1 MMTIE
6 FDPAEHAYKVGGVR
20 LPSVSQILG
29 DAFGDPTA
37 GRGEQWHMDR
47 GSAAHALY
55 ALLARGEDL
64 SAYVYDERLQG
75 HVEAWRAWYA
85 AERPE
90 WLAIETPIEWRGVYA
105 GTPDA
110 IVRMRDKVW
119 VIDYKQTATLRD
131 RLQMAAYAMACGLKI
146 DGLVSIQIDG
156 ERWKYGE
163 TCRAMDLA
171 RAVADWRA
179 VLRTWQLKQEIK

>member
-1 MMTIE
+1 MSLIY
-6 FDPAEHAYKVGGVR
+6 DPAAHAYHLDGCR
-20 LPSVSQILG
+20 LPSVTQILG
-29 DAFGDPTA
+29 TVFGDPTG
-37 GRGEQWHMDR
+37 GRCEQWHLDR
-47 GSAAHALY
+47 GGTAHALY

-64 SAYVYDERLQG
+64 SVYVYDKRLQG
-75 HVEAWRAWYA
+75 HVDAWRAWYA

-90 WLAIETPIEWRGVYA
+90 WLAIETPVEWRGIYA

-110 IVRMRDKVW
+110 VVRMRGKVW
-119 VIDYKQTATLRD
+119 VIDYKQNATARD

-156 ERWKYGE
+156 ERWKYG

-171 RAVADWRA
+171 RAVSDWRA
-179 VLRTWQLKQEIK
+179 VLRTWQLQQEIGQ